1 LAEVKEE
8 LEKIVK
14 KLVVNAV
21 SDLEHQKKKISKKVG
36 KVIAARE
43 LEVDE
48 AKEIIKGLENISQNQ
63 QNKIKDLREKSDRE
77 IKSLQTEIGILLNRL
92 KEYEK
97 KKVEDC
103 EGQLEREKTRLEADL
118 EAKED
123 ELARKMKIANDQ
135 QRKLNGEIRE

>member
-1 LAEVKEE
+1 MAEVKEE

-43 LEVDE
+43 LEVAE
-48 AKEIIKGLENISQNQ
+48 AKEIIKGLETISQNQ

-77 IKSLQTEIGILLNRL
+77 IKSLQESI
-92 KEYEK
+92 
-97 KKVEDC
+97 
-103 EGQLEREKTRLEADL
+103 
-118 EAKED
+118 
-123 ELARKMKIANDQ
+123 
-135 QRKLNGEIRE
+135 RKLTENLEEFQNKETKYAELLEKRRQREDNKQKRPNQLSKLF